1 MEAMTAAALL
11 AALLL
16 QGPGPGAPPGPTPL
30 PAFTGE
36 RAALAVQFPPWQF
49 TGTFTLDV
57 AGRHDQGVAR
67 DSGALVIPE
76 QRVERV
82 LEGRLGTLTLRL
94 DTRLRRASAFPI
106 FGHWRVVR
114 GTGAYASLRGG
125 GTFTSINAGTGS
137 GSPFERQTLLG
148 RLAGW

>member
-1 MEAMTAAALL
+1 LIAAALL

-16 QGPGPGAPPGPTPL
+16 QGPGPGAPPGPTP
-30 PAFTGE
+30 PHAFMGD
-36 RAALAVQFPPWQF
+36 RAVLAVQFPPWQF

-67 DSGALVIPE
+67 DTGSLVSPE

-94 DTRLRRASAFPI
+94 DTRLRRAVSVPI
-106 FGHWRVVR
+106 FGTWRVVS

-125 GTFTSINAGTGS
+125 GTFTSIDAGTGS